1 MDKEEYVKMM
11 ILISKIE
18 SDITYVLF
26 PIMSFIIIYLEV
38 FTIKKLIPILKNL
51 IKKLVK
57 KIWIKLLILR
67 TKSKY

>member
-26 PIMSFIIIYLEV
+26 PIMSFIIIYLLV